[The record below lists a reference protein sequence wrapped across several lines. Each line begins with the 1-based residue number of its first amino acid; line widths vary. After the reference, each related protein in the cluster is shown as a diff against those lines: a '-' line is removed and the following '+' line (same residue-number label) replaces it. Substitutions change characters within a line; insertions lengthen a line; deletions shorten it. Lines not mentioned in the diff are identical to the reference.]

1 MDTEILLMD
10 EPFSA
15 LDAKNRIALQELLL
29 KLWEGENSENKK
41 TVVFVTH
48 DIDEAIFLS
57 DKIVVLTSHPG
68 TVYDIVEVPFERP
81 RNREELIERKD
92 YAAFRSR
99 LLSMFY
105 HDIVDRIGG
114 NEVVL

>member
-1 MDTEILLMD
+1 M
-10 EPFSA
+10 
-15 LDAKNRIALQELLL
+15 
-29 KLWEGENSENKK
+29 
-41 TVVFVTH
+41 VFVTH

-68 TVYDIVEVPFERP
+68 TVYDIVKVPFERP

-105 HDIVDRIGG
+105 HDIVDMIGG